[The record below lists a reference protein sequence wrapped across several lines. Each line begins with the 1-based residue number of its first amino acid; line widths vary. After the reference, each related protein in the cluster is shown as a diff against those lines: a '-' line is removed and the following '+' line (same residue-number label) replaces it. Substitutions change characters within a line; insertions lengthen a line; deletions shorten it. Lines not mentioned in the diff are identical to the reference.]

1 MKNKLSDRIININ
14 ESKSIRVAAIVEKLR
29 AEGKKIISMSI
40 GEPDFPAPLEIK
52 NAVKE
57 ALDQNQTR
65 YSLVPGL
72 KNLRN
77 EIAHFLNKQRHFLDK
92 INLTSENII
101 VSNGSKQSL
110 YNIFQ
115 TLLNPGDEVII
126 PIPYWVTIPESIKL
140 AGGIPVLVKTKNL
153 YLDLDEIKKK
163 ITKKTKAI
171 VYNSPNNPSGMVYSQ
186 ESLIELANLAI
197 EHDFYLISDEAYD
210 ALLFDGQKP
219 FSLASVSQEIFERTI
234 TVQTFSKTYSMTG
247 FRIGYLAA
255 NIELVQAMDKFQG
268 HLTGNNCT
276 FAQYGAIAA
285 LKMNQKTIHEM
296 ISTFEARRDLAYK
309 LCIEIFSCVKPTG
322 AFYLF
327 PNVEKYYNRHIKNDE
342 QFSEWLLEKAQVAT
356 VAGSAFGMPGHI
368 RFSYATSEEDIK
380 NAFGQIKAALR

>member
-77 EIAHFLNKQRHFLDK
+77 EIAHFLNKQRHFSDK

>member
-77 EIAHFLNKQRHFLDK
+77 EIAHFLNKQHHFSDK

>member
-77 EIAHFLNKQRHFLDK
+77 EIAHFLNKQHHFSDK

-153 YLDLDEIKKK
+153 YLDLEDRKS
-163 ITKKTKAI
+163 TRL
-171 VYNSPNNPSGMVYSQ
+171 NSSHR
-186 ESLIELANLAI
+186 L
-197 EHDFYLISDEAYD
+197 
-210 ALLFDGQKP
+210 
-219 FSLASVSQEIFERTI
+219 
-234 TVQTFSKTYSMTG
+234 
-247 FRIGYLAA
+247 
-255 NIELVQAMDKFQG
+255 
-268 HLTGNNCT
+268 
-276 FAQYGAIAA
+276 
-285 LKMNQKTIHEM
+285 
-296 ISTFEARRDLAYK
+296 
-309 LCIEIFSCVKPTG
+309 
-322 AFYLF
+322 
-327 PNVEKYYNRHIKNDE
+327 
-342 QFSEWLLEKAQVAT
+342 
-356 VAGSAFGMPGHI
+356 
-368 RFSYATSEEDIK
+368 
-380 NAFGQIKAALR
+380 